1 MNGQQSARP
10 GGHSRASRVI
20 LAVMIA
26 AVILLVVWAISAVAG
41 ALAVVKSVGIVDT
54 AGNSPYSEAQ
64 VSEAAGVSVGMR
76 KNDFDTA
83 EAEAAVL
90 EKLPFVS
97 RVEVRKRAGGK
108 VEITLTCQTP
118 KYAATIAGEQYLLSE
133 DMRVLG
139 IGASGE
145 GILPLELPRVRRAIA
160 GQTVSFFE
168 DSGYIGE
175 TLGTLYASPLADR
188 LDSVDLSDR
197 YSVRLLYGD
206 RFTVRLGDTSDMESK
221 LETAARLISDASLAD
236 SPQATIDVSDLR
248 HPTVRKTGE

>member
-1 MNGQQSARP
+1 MNGQQSARS

-26 AVILLVVWAISAVAG
+26 AVIILVVWAISAVAG
-41 ALAVVKSVGIVDT
+41 ALAVVKSVSVVDT

-83 EAEAAVL
+83 GAEQSVL

-108 VEITLTCQTP
+108 VEIMLTCQTP

-145 GILPLELPRVRRAIA
+145 GTLPLELPRVRRAIA

-168 DSGYIGE
+168 DSKYIGE
-175 TLGTLYASPLADR
+175 TLGTLYASSLADR

-197 YSVRLLYGD
+197 YSICLLYGD

-221 LETAARLISDASLAD
+221 LETAARLISDASLAN
-236 SPQATIDVSDLR
+236 SAQATIDVSDLR